1 MIKKNLRTN
10 KYSEKMKKS
19 PQNLEKSEKTKNDTI
34 VNPPIIYTD
43 AELFWENLPQ

>member
-1 MIKKNLRTN
+1 
-10 KYSEKMKKS
+10 MKKS
-19 PQNLEKSEKTKNDTI
+19 AKNLEKSEKTKHDTI